1 MIPIEILLAYCRAD
15 EDDKDAVSD
24 AAQDAESF
32 LSDMGADPD
41 RPVYNKTLKA
51 LTLHFFD
58 HPAGGEFS
66 PALQKLVNT
75 LKS

>member
-1 MIPIEILLAYCRAD
+1 MIPVEILLAYCRAD
-15 EDDKDAVSD
+15 EDATEAVSD
-24 AAQDAESF
+24 AAQDAENF
-32 LSDMGADPD
+32 LSGMGADPD
-41 RPVYNKTLKA
+41 SPVYNKTLKA

-66 PALQKLVNT
+66 PALQKMVNT